1 MAFASRI
8 RARKTQHKMSRV
20 RWWSKPVVSASGVR
34 CNPAKT
40 LLLVILVT
48 ALPLQDLL
56 HATLSPSVG
65 LAESVA
71 KSSISIKSHKQTRPN
86 ARSLHS
92 KTIRSPLQADEMRAR
107 LRACNTKPCIM
118 LSYTIL
124 YYTILAILSYPIHL
138 MLDYAILH
146 HTISN

>member
-1 MAFASRI
+1 
-8 RARKTQHKMSRV
+8 MS
-20 RWWSKPVVSASGVR
+20 ANGVR

-86 ARSLHS
+86 ARSLHL

-107 LRACNTKPCIM
+107 LRACNMKPCI
-118 LSYTIL
+118 LLYYIILYYAILCYTIL
-124 YYTILAILSYPIHL
+124 YYTILYHTILSYPS
-138 MLDYAILH
+138 YARLCDTTLH
-146 HTISN
+146 YIELN